1 VTDSLEGFLRGGL
14 EREGV
19 AVSDEDLQLMR
30 MADAV
35 YGPAL
40 RGLMD
45 ADLGGEDAE
54 LGLDP
59 AGPPA

>member
-1 VTDSLEGFLRGGL
+1 MDALEGFLRGGL

-19 AVSDEDLQLMR
+19 PVSEEDLQLMR
-30 MADAV
+30 MADAL

-40 RGLMD
+40 RGLME
-45 ADLGGEDAE
+45 ADLAREDAE

-59 AGPPA
+59 ARPPA